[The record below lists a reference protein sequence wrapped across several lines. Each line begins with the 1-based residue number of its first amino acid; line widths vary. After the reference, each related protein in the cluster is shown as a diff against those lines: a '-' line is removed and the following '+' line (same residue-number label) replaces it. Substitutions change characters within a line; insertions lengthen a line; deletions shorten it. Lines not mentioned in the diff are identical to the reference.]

1 MFQKLRLCSVGERSG
16 FMGMPACSSGD
27 EECIARE
34 AARILNTGGNLPGGI
49 IQLIISALI
58 TAKHAAIF
66 IGATGAKWILTI
78 VLQIAST
85 AVQIAGWKIR
95 AIIRLADL
103 LFGFN

>member
-66 IGATGAKWILTI
+66 IGATGAKWILNI

-95 AIIRLADL
+95 AIIRLFDL
-103 LFGFN
+103 LL